1 MHRILLILPLL
12 ISTTWAA
19 PQKEGRWEKSV
30 QQFERQMKDG
40 DSKSGSVLFIG
51 SSSIRKWDLPKW
63 FPGHATINHGFGG
76 SEVADSLQL
85 FDRIVKPL
93 QPSMILMYA
102 GDNDIGKGK
111 TAEIVH
117 ADFQSFAKRV
127 RTDLAPGTKLAFI
140 AIKPSIKRWSLS
152 DEMARANAL
161 IAHDCAA
168 DDQLVY
174 VDIWTPMLGQD
185 GKPMADLFIKDGLHL
200 SDKGYAMWTAVVAE
214 LLPPPTIVVDEALS
228 GRSLLFY
235 TDFEDQ
241 SINRFEPTDA
251 TAWKLSEQD
260 GNHFISLTKKRS
272 KYTPPVRSP
281 YNRTLIKDLKVD
293 SFVLDVRL
301 QSTIPDYNH
310 RDLCMFFGYQDDA
323 HLYYVHLGK
332 RTDDH
337 ANQIFIV
344 NDEPRTKISTK
355 TTAGIPW
362 NDDWHHARIV
372 RDAKTGSIQVF
383 YDDMQTPVMTATD
396 TTFGT
401 GRIGVG
407 SFDDTGNFDEIKVFG
422 AKPGK

>member
-1 MHRILLILPLL
+1 MRRILPVLPLL

-19 PQKEGRWEKSV
+19 PPTDGRWENSI
-30 QQFERQMKDG
+30 QQFEKQMKDG
-40 DSKSGSVLFIG
+40 DSKPGSVLFIG

-63 FPGHATINHGFGG
+63 FPGHTTINHGFGG
-76 SEVADSLQL
+76 SEVSDSLQF

-93 QPSMILMYA
+93 QPSMVLMYA

-111 TAEIVH
+111 TADIVH
-117 ADFQSFAKRV
+117 TDFQSFAKRV
-127 RTDLAPGTKLAFI
+127 RKDLAPGTKLAFI

-152 DEMARANAL
+152 GEMARANAL
-161 IAHDCAA
+161 IAKDCAA
-168 DDQLVY
+168 DDQLEY

-185 GKPMADLFIKDGLHL
+185 GKPMPDLFIEDGLHL
-200 SDKGYAMWTAVVAE
+200 SDKGYAMWTAVVKK
-214 LLPPPTIVVDEALS
+214 LLPPPSSTGNEALS
-228 GRSLLFY
+228 GRSLLFHA
-235 TDFEDQ
+235 DFEDR
-241 SINRFEPTDA
+241 SIDRFEPTDD
-251 TAWKLSEQD
+251 TAWKLSEQS

-281 YNRTLIKDLKVD
+281 YNRALIKDLDVD
-293 SFVLDVRL
+293 SFVLDVKL

-310 RDLCMFFGYQDDA
+310 RDLCLFFGYQDNA

-372 RDAKTGSIQVF
+372 RDAESGSIEVF
-383 YDDMQTPVMTATD
+383 YDDMQVPVMTATD
-396 TTFGT
+396 KTFGA

-422 AKPGK
+422 AKSGG